1 MTVAGILRGSPP
13 RMKTNEHSTRGGS
26 LHPSRPADTSRARTD
41 EDAREATLDETIED
55 TFPASDPPSS
65 IPDPVK
71 PPPKSRDDKPEDTP

>member
-1 MTVAGILRGSPP
+1 MATPE
-13 RMKTNEHSTRGGS
+13 NSTRGGS
-26 LHPSRPADTSRARTD
+26 LRPSRPADTSRGRTD

-71 PPPKSRDDKPEDTP
+71 PPPKRRDEGPEGTP